1 MTYNNHGSESYP
13 SDMQIM
19 HTKLRKKVRT
29 PPPGTMLF
37 EILQPVEQEL
47 YSRGLLGAPHPHTTP
62 LWFLAET
69 ERNVFLWRRGHSIAD
84 HSRYSFW
91 VDLHAL
97 IVKRKAQL
105 RRSRGCNPFVGCG
118 TPEPHYAAVQECEYL
133 ELFEDAAHS
142 IIHYASAVSLASYD
156 ILSASNPQRSL
167 REIVILPSGVNL
179 NYNSSS
185 KD

>member
-1 MTYNNHGSESYP
+1 
-13 SDMQIM
+13 M
-19 HTKLRKKVRT
+19 HTQLRKKVRT

-37 EILQPVEQEL
+37 EILQPVEEEL
-47 YSRGLLGAPHPHTTP
+47 SARGLLGAPHPHTTP

-69 ERNVFLWRRGHSIAD
+69 ERNVFLWRRGESIAD
-84 HSRYSFW
+84 HPRYSFW
-91 VDLHAL
+91 IDLHAL
-97 IVKRKAQL
+97 IVKRKGQL
-105 RRSRGCNPFVGCG
+105 RRNRGCNPFVGCG
-118 TPEPHYAAVQECEYL
+118 TPEPHNVAMQECEYL

-156 ILSASNPQRSL
+156 ILDEGNHRKKP